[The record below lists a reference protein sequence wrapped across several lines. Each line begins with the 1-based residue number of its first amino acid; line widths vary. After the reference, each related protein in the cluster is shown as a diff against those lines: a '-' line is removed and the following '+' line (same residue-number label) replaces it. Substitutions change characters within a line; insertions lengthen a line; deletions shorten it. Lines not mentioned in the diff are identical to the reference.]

1 MNQSIPARVADGGT
15 FELKSRTIRT
25 VVATAAIITVA
36 LAAAGSSQARS
47 RPVLFFQKD
56 LSIYKVRLT
65 PKHRPTRVVGA
76 KAEPLTMAVAP
87 GHVFWITS
95 ETSRGIDFKDRI
107 MTATVRGKDI
117 HKVASGLPI
126 TTDLVAAGGYLY
138 WPDEAGIGRVAF
150 DGSHLNHDFIPLP
163 EEYGGGVA
171 DGIAAAGRYLV
182 FSRCQDDTV
191 GRVDLTDRTVEQ
203 SLIHL
208 PGRVCPQSMAAAGG
222 RVFWTELG
230 GFRPYDGRVGSADID
245 GTHVDQS
252 AFVLGSSDGP
262 WDVAAAGNSIF
273 WSWGGSAGS
282 PQYVSR
288 AKLSGGVL
296 SSKFVGGGSAVA
308 LLAGS

>member
-1 MNQSIPARVADGGT
+1 M
-15 FELKSRTIRT
+15 KSRTIRAMI
-25 VVATAAIITVA
+25 VAAAIAALA
-36 LAAAGSSQARS
+36 LAAAAPSPARS
-47 RPVLFFQKD
+47 RPTLFFQKD

-65 PKHRPTRVVGA
+65 PRHRPTRVVGT
-76 KAEPLTMAVAP
+76 KTGPLAIAVAP
-87 GHVFWITS
+87 RQVFWTTS
-95 ETSRGIDFKDRI
+95 ETSRATDFKNKI
-107 MTATVRGKDI
+107 MAATVRGKDV

-126 TTDLVAAGGYLY
+126 TIDIVAADGYLY
-138 WPDEAGIGRVAF
+138 WPDEHGIGRVAF

-171 DGIAAAGRYLV
+171 DGITVAGRYLF

-191 GRVDLTDRTVEQ
+191 GRVDLIDRRVEQ
-203 SLIHL
+203 RLIYL

-230 GFRPYDGRVGSADID
+230 GFTPYDGRVGSAGLD

-252 AFVLGSSDGP
+252 AFVLGSPDGP
-262 WDVAAAGNSIF
+262 FGLAAAGNSIF

-288 AKLSGGVL
+288 AKLSGGLL
-296 SSKFVGGGSAVA
+296 SSKFVGGGSALA